1 MDAAGS
7 TQLALVER
15 SSRRWTADHR
25 AAAFTCYYSTGS
37 RRQARK
43 QTGVPERTLSLWLRD
58 PRYAQEREAVQAG
71 LLQSVQQ
78 DAARRGIEV
87 AEATREAILVCR
99 KSLRRDP
106 DGKTA
111 SSLLTALSRARETED
126 RIQRLDDGR
135 ATAIAGVA
143 LDAEDQEAFRAWHA
157 DHLERKKLTVAEE
170 IRQIEESFERVL
182 AQMVQPGHAESL
194 RGFLGLVASSTDTV
208 THALRS
214 DVELARRLHAC
225 TGAALGVAEEDAA
238 RGCGADAETRPPE
251 SPVPGWVS

>member
-1 MDAAGS
+1 MDTAGS
-7 TQLALVER
+7 PQLALVAR
-15 SSRRWTADHR
+15 SSRRLTTDHR
-25 AAAFTCYYSTGS
+25 AAAFTCYYRTGS

-126 RIQRLDDGR
+126 RIQRLDTGS
-135 ATAIAGVA
+135 ATEICGVA
-143 LDAEDQEAFRAWHA
+143 MDAEDEHAFKEWHA
-157 DHLERKKLTVAEE
+157 EWLQRKQLTVTELTA
-170 IRQIEESFERVL
+170 QLHGSLVGTLSGWVKERHVVQFRPVL
-182 AQMVQPGHAESL
+182 QAMA
-194 RGFLGLVASSTDTV
+194 DTPQ
-208 THALRS
+208 ALQAALW
-214 DVELARRLHAC
+214 DDLELARRLHEA
-225 TGAALGVAEEDAA
+225 TGAALATAERHAAEESQRAQWA
-238 RGCGADAETRPPE
+238 KGA
-251 SPVPGWVS
+251 S